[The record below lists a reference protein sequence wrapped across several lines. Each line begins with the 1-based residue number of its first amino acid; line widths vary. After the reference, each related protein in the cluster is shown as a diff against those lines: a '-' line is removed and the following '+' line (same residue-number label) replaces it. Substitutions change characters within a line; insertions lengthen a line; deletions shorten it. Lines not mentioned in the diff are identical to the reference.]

1 MTAPPG
7 QPGPPPLSDEA
18 RAAAA
23 ARGVA
28 ARQLRASVRAGLRD
42 GSIPV
47 ADVLHDGQRGD
58 DRGRILARM
67 KVVDLLSSFRGIG
80 PVRAAALMAD
90 LGIAANRRVGG
101 LGAHQVQALIRSLG
115 GPRLSGRLVV
125 LTGPSGVGKGT
136 VVEQVRR
143 MRPDLWVSVSA
154 TTRPPREGEIDGQS
168 YLFWSA
174 AQFDRTVAEGG
185 FLEWAQFAGNRYGTP
200 RAPVTDRL
208 AAGEPVLLEIEL
220 QGARQVRAAMPEA
233 FMVFL
238 APPSWAALE
247 ARLRGRGTEDEAAIA
262 GRLARGREEL
272 DAAGE
277 FDAIVVND
285 DVVRAA
291 AELVDFL

>member
-1 MTAPPG
+1 MT
-7 QPGPPPLSDEA
+7 QPPPPLSAQD

-28 ARQLRASVRAGLRD
+28 ARQLRAEVRGGLRD
-42 GSIPV
+42 GTIPV
-47 ADVLHDGQRGD
+47 ADVLHDGQRDD

-67 KVVDLLSSFRGIG
+67 KVVDLISSFRGIG
-80 PVRAAALMAD
+80 PVRASTLMEQ

-101 LGAHQVQALIRSLG
+101 LGTHQVQALIRALG
-115 GPRLSGRLVV
+115 GQRPTGRLVV

-136 VVEQVRR
+136 VVAQLRR
-143 MRPDLWVSVSA
+143 MRPDVWVSVSA
-154 TTRPPREGEIDGQS
+154 TTRAPREGEVDGVS
-168 YLFWSA
+168 YWFWSDE
-174 AQFDRTVAEGG
+174 QFDRTVAEGG
-185 FLEWAQFAGNRYGTP
+185 FLEWAQFAGCKYGTP
-200 RAPVTDRL
+200 RGPVAERL
-208 AAGEPVLLEIEL
+208 AAGQPVLLEIEL

-238 APPSWAALE
+238 TPPSWTALE

-262 GRLARGREEL
+262 RRLARGREEM

-277 FDAIVVND
+277 FDAVVVND

>member
-1 MTAPPG
+1 MR
-7 QPGPPPLSDEA
+7 QPPPPLSAQD

-28 ARQLRASVRAGLRD
+28 ARQLRAGVRAGLRD
-42 GSIPV
+42 GTLAV
-47 ADVLHDGQRGD
+47 ADVLQDGQRD
-58 DRGRILARM
+58 DERGRVLARM

-80 PVRAAALMAD
+80 PIRAAALMEQ

-101 LGAHQVQALIRSLG
+101 LGVHQVRALVGALG
-115 GPRLSGRLVV
+115 GTRLSGRLVV

-136 VVEQVRR
+136 VVAQLRR
-143 MRPDLWVSVSA
+143 MRPDVWVSVSA
-154 TTRPPREGEIDGQS
+154 TTRPARQGERDGVE
-168 YLFWSA
+168 YWFWSA
-174 AQFDRTVAEGG
+174 ERFARTAAEGG
-185 FLEWAQFAGNRYGTP
+185 FLEWAEFAGNRYGTP
-200 RAPVTDRL
+200 RAAVAERL
-208 AAGEPVLLEIEL
+208 SAGVPVLLEIEL
-220 QGARQVRAAMPEA
+220 KGARQVRAAMPEA

-238 APPSWAALE
+238 TPPSWEALE

-262 GRLARGREEL
+262 GRLARAREEL
-272 DAAGE
+272 AAAGE

>member
-1 MTAPPG
+1 MR
-7 QPGPPPLSDEA
+7 QPPPPLTAQE

-28 ARQLRASVRAGLRD
+28 ARQQRAAVRTGLRD
-42 GSIPV
+42 GTIDV
-47 ADVLHDGQRGD
+47 GDVLHDGQRD
-58 DRGRILARM
+58 DQRGRVLARM

-80 PVRAAALMAD
+80 PVRAAGLMEQ

-101 LGAHQVQALIRSLG
+101 LGPHQIQALIGQLG
-115 GPRLSGRLVV
+115 GTRPTGRMVV

-136 VVEQVRR
+136 VVAQLRR
-143 MRPDLWVSVSA
+143 MRPDVWVSVSA
-154 TTRPPREGEIDGQS
+154 TTRPAREGEQDGVS
-168 YLFWSA
+168 YWFWSA
-174 AQFDRTVAEGG
+174 EQFDRTVAEGG

-200 RAPVTDRL
+200 RAPVAERL
-208 AAGEPVLLEIEL
+208 ASGQPVLLEIEL

-238 APPSWAALE
+238 TPPSWQALE
-247 ARLRGRGTEDEAAIA
+247 SRLRGRGTEDDAAIA
-262 GRLARGREEL
+262 DRLARAREEL
-272 DAAGE
+272 AAAGE
-277 FDAIVVND
+277 FDAIIVND